1 MQEGRGC
8 CTFSSI
14 IITIIR
20 EVQVQGFNIRQQTAP
35 LKHDDCEV
43 KYIILKYSATVLKYD

>member
-1 MQEGRGC
+1 MQEGRGR
-8 CTFSSI
+8 CTFSST

-35 LKHDDCEV
+35 LKHDR
-43 KYIILKYSATVLKYD
+43 LRS